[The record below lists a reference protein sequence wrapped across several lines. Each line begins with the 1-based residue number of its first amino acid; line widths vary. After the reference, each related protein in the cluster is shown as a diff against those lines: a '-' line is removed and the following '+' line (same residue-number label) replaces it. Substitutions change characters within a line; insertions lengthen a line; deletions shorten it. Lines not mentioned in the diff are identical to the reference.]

1 MRHSVKFPLAVAFFS
16 SVFAGQYSRHDLRS
30 DLMAGL
36 TVGIVAIPLSMALS
50 IAIGLPPQHGL
61 FTALIAGFFI
71 ALLGGARLSVSGPT
85 AAFIVILQPI
95 VLQYGLSGLLMAT
108 LMAGVMLILMG
119 VVRLGRLIEYI
130 PSSVVLGFTAGIA
143 IVIATLQIPDS
154 LGLHFEELPE
164 FYLERLWVM
173 ALALPATQWPALL
186 VTGITLGVLILW
198 RRLPTA
204 IPPHLP
210 ALLAGVL
217 SAMLLTHYGFA
228 VETLADRFQFTLP
241 DGTQGAGIPPFLPTF
256 DWPWGGALEGSAW
269 SFALAREL
277 LPFAFAIAIAML
289 GAIESLLCAVVMD
302 NMSGYRHDA
311 NAELMGQGIGNLLV
325 PFFGGITAT
334 AALARSATNY
344 RSGARTPVAAMT
356 HALVVGA
363 ALLWFAPW
371 LGYLPMASMAALL
384 LMVAWQMSERHHV
397 LHLVKKAPRGDI
409 AVLILCAVLT
419 VLVDMVVA
427 IFVGVVIAGFLF
439 IQQVSVMTRVQ
450 DVSTHPKHAP
460 QGLPEGWAIFKITGP
475 LFFAAVDRVFTEL
488 RTLSADKRGVILYLD
503 GVSVLDAGGLDGL
516 AAFRQYCAG
525 RNIEL
530 VLADVQ
536 FQPLKA
542 LVKAGVQPEEG
553 RFLLTSTLA
562 EAVERA
568 V

>member
-1 MRHSVKFPLAVAFFS
+1 MRLSVKFPLAVAFIT
-16 SVFAGQYSRHDLRS
+16 SVFREPYHGQDVRS
-30 DLMAGL
+30 DVMAGL

-61 FTALIAGFFI
+61 FTALVAGFFI
-71 ALLGGARLSVSGPT
+71 ALLGGAHLSVSGPT

-95 VLQYGLSGLLMAT
+95 VLQYGLSGLLLAT
-108 LMAGVMLILMG
+108 LMAGVMLVFMG
-119 VVRLGRLIEYI
+119 VARFGRLIEFI

-143 IVIATLQIPDS
+143 VVIATLQIPDS

-164 FYLERLWVM
+164 FYLARLWTM
-173 ALALPATQWPALL
+173 LLALPQTQWPALL
-186 VTGITLGVLILW
+186 ITCITLAVLILW
-198 RRLPTA
+198 RRVPTS

-210 ALLAGVL
+210 ALLVGVFA
-217 SAMLLTHYGFA
+217 AMLLQQFGFA

-256 DWPWGGALEGSAW
+256 NWPWAGNLAGAAW

-277 LPFAFAIAIAML
+277 LPFAFAIAML

-302 NMSGYRHDA
+302 NMSGHRHDA
-311 NAELMGQGIGNLLV
+311 NAELVGQGIGNMLV

-344 RSGARTPVAAMT
+344 RSGARTPIAAMT

-397 LHLVKKAPRGDI
+397 VHLVKKAPQGDI

-460 QGLPEGWAIFKITGP
+460 QGLPDGWAIFKITGP
-475 LFFAAVDRVFTEL
+475 IFFAAVDRVFTEL
-488 RTLSADKRGVILYLD
+488 RTMSTGKRGVILYLD

-516 AAFRQYCAG
+516 AAFRQHCARHG
-525 RNIEL
+525 IEL

-542 LVKAGVQPEEG
+542 LVRAGVQPEDG
-553 RFLLTSTLA
+553 KFMLTRTLA

-568 V
+568 T